1 MVHKRVAHL
10 AQGAMLHS
18 HQVIYLVYLL
28 FTLSFQKH
36 QAKNILF
43 MRSGPKMKQ
52 LGH

>member
-1 MVHKRVAHL
+1 MGRAHL
-10 AQGAMLHS
+10 AQKAILRS
-18 HQVIYLVYLL
+18 HQVVYLVYLL
-28 FTLSFQKH
+28 FILSVQKH